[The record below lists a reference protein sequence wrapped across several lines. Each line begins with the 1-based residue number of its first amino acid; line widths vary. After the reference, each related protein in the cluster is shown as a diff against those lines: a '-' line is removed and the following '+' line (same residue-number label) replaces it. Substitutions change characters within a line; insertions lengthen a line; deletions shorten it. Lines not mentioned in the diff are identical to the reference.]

1 MSRRHLLALLA
12 LSAIWGASFMFIKVG
27 VREFDPF
34 ALIFV
39 RIGLAALTLIPIVA
53 LRMPLKE
60 ALERVRS
67 VSGPLVI
74 VGVVGS
80 ALPFWLIA
88 WAEQRIDSGLTA
100 ILQACAP
107 LFTAVL
113 AWLFSRSERVTGMR
127 LAGVVIG
134 FVGVAVLVAGTPGGS
149 SGELLAALATVGA
162 GLSYSVAALYS
173 GARLRGVPPLLV
185 AAGAMVVA
193 TLITMPLGLA
203 RMPDGVPGWKATLSV
218 VVLGVVGTGIA
229 YILYFALIAGAGA
242 SRAILVTYLVPSLAL
257 LYGVTLLGEPLTV
270 VAVAGLA
277 LILGGVALGTGT
289 VGARRLA
296 ATRLAAK

>member
-27 VREFDPF
+27 VREFHSF

-53 LRMPLKE
+53 LRMPLTE
-60 ALERVRS
+60 ALERVRP
-67 VSGPLVI
+67 VAGPLVI

-134 FVGVAVLVAGTPGGS
+134 FVGVTVLVAGTPGGS

-162 GLSYSVAALYS
+162 GLAYSAVALYS

-185 AAGAMVVA
+185 ATGAMVVA

-203 RMPDGVPGWKATLSV
+203 RMPDSVPGWKATLSV
-218 VVLGVVGTGIA
+218 VVLGVVGTGVA

-289 VGARRLA
+289 VRARRLA

>member
-113 AWLFSRSERVTGMR
+113 AWLFSHSDRVSGMR

-149 SGELLAALATVGA
+149 SGELVAALATVGA
-162 GLSYSVAALYS
+162 GLAYAAAALYS

>member
-1 MSRRHLLALLA
+1 MSRRQLLTLLT

-39 RIGLAALTLIPIVA
+39 RTALAALTLIPIVV
-53 LRMPLKE
+53 LRVPLKQ
-60 ALERVRS
+60 ALEQVRP
-67 VSGPLVI
+67 VAGPLVI

-80 ALPFWLIA
+80 ALPFWLIT
-88 WAEQRIDSGLTA
+88 WAEVRIDSGLTA

-127 LAGVVIG
+127 LAGVVVG
-134 FVGVAVLVAGTPGGS
+134 FVGVTVLVAGTPGGS
-149 SGELLAALATVGA
+149 SGELAAALATVGA
-162 GLSYSVAALYS
+162 GLSYSAAALYS

-185 AAGAMVVA
+185 AAGAMVAA

-218 VVLGVVGTGIA
+218 VVLGVVGTGVA

-242 SRAILVTYLVPSLAL
+242 SKAILVTYLVPSLAL
-257 LYGVTLLGEPLTV
+257 LYGVTLLDEPLTL

-296 ATRLAAK
+296 TTRLAAK

>member
-12 LSAIWGASFMFIKVG
+12 LSAIWGASFMFIKIG

-39 RIGLAALTLIPIVA
+39 RIALAALTLIPIVA
-53 LRMPLKE
+53 LRMPLRQ
-60 ALERVRS
+60 AFERTRPVA
-67 VSGPLVI
+67 GPLV
-74 VGVVGS
+74 VVGLVNS
-80 ALPFWLIA
+80 AVPFWLIA

-113 AWLFSRSERVTGMR
+113 AWLFSHSERVTGMR

-134 FVGVAVLVAGTPGGS
+134 FVGVAVLVADAPGGN
-149 SGELLAALATVGA
+149 SGDLLAALATVGA
-162 GLSYSVAALYS
+162 GLSYAAAGLYS
-173 GARLRGVPPLLV
+173 SAQLRGVPPLLV
-185 AAGAMVVA
+185 AAGAMVAA

-203 RMPDGVPGWKATLSV
+203 RMPEAIPGWKATLSV
-218 VVLGVVGTGIA
+218 VVLGVVGTGVA

-242 SRAILVTYLVPSLAL
+242 SKAILVTYLVPSLAL
-257 LYGVTLLGEPLTV
+257 LYGVTLLDEALTL

-296 ATRLAAK
+296 VTRLAAK